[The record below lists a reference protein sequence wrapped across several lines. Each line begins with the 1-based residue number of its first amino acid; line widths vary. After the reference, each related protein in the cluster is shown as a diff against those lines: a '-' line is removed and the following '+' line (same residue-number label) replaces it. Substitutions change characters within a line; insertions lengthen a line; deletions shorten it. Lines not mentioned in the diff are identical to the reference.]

1 MWEDPIV
8 SEVRQVREQLARQ
21 FNFDVHAIFAD
32 LRKRQTLLGP
42 RLVRRQKRAK
52 AEQAAAPAHDSPA
65 LHPGR

>member
-21 FNFDVHAIFAD
+21 FNFDVHRTFAD
-32 LRKRQTLLGP
+32 LRKRQALLGS

-52 AEQAAAPAHDSPA
+52 AEQAAAPAQDSIA

>member
-8 SEVRQVREQLARQ
+8 SEVREVREQLARQ

-52 AEQAAAPAHDSPA
+52 AEQAGAPAHDSA
-65 LHPGR
+65 GLHPGR